1 MIYLHNCHKVY
12 NHQVLMM
19 LVWCKMSYPVKESST
34 RFFDS
39 LLWSTIYAVYISIFI
54 IVDNQIRLSNKKTKI
69 SWFCFGHLSTS
80 ISNITPAL
88 LPWAHFTQK
97 RWWLLS
103 LFPKKR
109 IGWNIGYITKESQY
123 LKGKS
128 VKMQCKIQCEVKQI
142 NA

>member
-1 MIYLHNCHKVY
+1 MIYLHNCQKVY

-19 LVWCKMSYPVKESST
+19 LIWCKMSYPVKESST

-54 IVDNQIRLSNKKTKI
+54 IVDNQIRLS
-69 SWFCFGHLSTS
+69 FGHLSTS

>member
-1 MIYLHNCHKVY
+1 MIYLHNCQKVY

-19 LVWCKMSYPVKESST
+19 LIWCKMSYPVKESST
-34 RFFDS
+34 RFF
-39 LLWSTIYAVYISIFI
+39 I
-54 IVDNQIRLSNKKTKI
+54 IVDNQICLSNKKTKI

-97 RWWLLS
+97 RWWLLF